1 MADTAARARIAV
13 LAKAPVAGFAKTRL
27 VPRLG
32 AEGAARLQAA
42 LTERAVR
49 TACEAGLGP
58 VTLWCAPDPGH
69 PSFAGLAGLAG
80 LALAAQRGADL
91 GARMA
96 QVVAAQAGPGGVL
109 VIGTDCP
116 VLTAQHLRLSASA
129 LAAGDDAVLLPA
141 EDGGYVLIGLRV
153 PRPEVFEGVA
163 WGSERVLAE
172 TRVRLRALG
181 LRWSEPAT
189 LWDVDRPE
197 DLDRLAREVPELANF
212 LDKMVEKTVAWN
224 RFFERG

>member
-1 MADTAARARIAV
+1 M
-13 LAKAPVAGFAKTRL
+13 
-27 VPRLG
+27 
-32 AEGAARLQAA
+32 
-42 LTERAVR
+42 
-49 TACEAGLGP
+49 
-58 VTLWCAPDPGH
+58 
-69 PSFAGLAGLAG
+69 
-80 LALAAQRGADL
+80 
-91 GARMA
+91 
-96 QVVAAQAGPGGVL
+96 
-109 VIGTDCP
+109 
-116 VLTAQHLRLSASA
+116 
-129 LAAGDDAVLLPA
+129 
-141 EDGGYVLIGLRV
+141 LIGLRV